1 MHELHTWRLSQNKA
15 IASAHVVTS
24 EVAIIDFMKQ
34 TRLISECL
42 HAYGIHSAT
51 LQPEFATASESNTIE
66 VPSSIRQRSAI
77 TSACQITCGA
87 LCEELT
93 CCG

>member
-1 MHELHTWRLSQNKA
+1 MHELHAWRLSQNKA

-24 EVAIIDFMKQ
+24 EVAVVDFMKQ
-34 TRLISECL
+34 ARLISECL

-51 LQPEFATASESNTIE
+51 LQPEFATAWESSDSG
-66 VPSSIRQRSAI
+66 VPSGIRRRLAI
-77 TSACQITCGA
+77 IPACQITCGS